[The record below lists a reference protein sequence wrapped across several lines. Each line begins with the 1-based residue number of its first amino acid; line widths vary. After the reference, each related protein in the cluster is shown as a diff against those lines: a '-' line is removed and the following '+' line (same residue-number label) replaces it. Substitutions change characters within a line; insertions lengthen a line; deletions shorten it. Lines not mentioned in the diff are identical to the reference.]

1 MTTARTVLPR
11 LLLVQLAACLAH
23 AVELPLL
30 EASGAAAGLVVVAG
44 NFTNGTN
51 GVLLQEGKAGA
62 AAPVVLTLS
71 GPTPHVQG
79 RLYPFKG
86 GPPLA
91 GTAAFGLTPGVPA
104 STPSLCILQ
113 SVDKSSARKL
123 SVAHLGSARTAE
135 ARTLSI
141 DGAVDLAALGPN
153 ALLVL
158 PAQSSSALIAATPF
172 NFVSADAEEGSRSTG
187 QPTSVSR
194 PCLDLRGKRSARTAA
209 RASLWPCARATIHT
223 TLCSSRRAPTRQ
235 CCATP
240 RPCGRRS
247 LRRSSGWRSQTC
259 TATGR
264 RTWS

>member
-11 LLLVQLAACLAH
+11 LLLVQLAACFAH

-62 AAPVVLTLS
+62 AAPVVLTLA

-91 GTAAFGLTPGVPA
+91 GTARPPPGPRFHAICASSRA
-104 STPSLCILQ
+104 STKRAGC
-113 SVDKSSARKL
+113 RW
-123 SVAHLGSARTAE
+123 
-135 ARTLSI
+135 RTLGRRAQRRRAHCQSMAPWI
-141 DGAVDLAALGPN
+141 SGALAALSCSPRN
-153 ALLVL
+153 RR
-158 PAQSSSALIAATPF
+158 PPSSPPPF
-172 NFVSADAEEGSRSTG
+172 NFVVPARGSALDPQE

-194 PCLDLRGKRSARTAA
+194 PCLDLRGKRSAPAQRL
-209 RASLWPCARATIHT
+209 ASLWPCATTIHT
-223 TLCSSRRAPTRQ
+223 TLCSSRPLRPASVAQLRALR
-235 CCATP
+235 A
-240 RPCGRRS
+240 S
-247 LRRSSGWRSQTC
+247 VARRSSGWRSQTC

-264 RTWS
+264 RMWS